1 MRLPKLRLEKNKR
14 LLTVH
19 PTQRASGAKRR
30 QTRGCWRR
38 SASCQT
44 PTRTGALSMSSRLL
58 CSGAGETASRG
69 KFLHQPPSAAAS
81 FSALTGVL
89 THNFCCSPRALLA
102 ERMEGG
108 ILTRSSI
115 AQPTTASGP
124 ALRVN
129 PGMSS
134 PQSSALTH
142 QTLQC

>member
-1 MRLPKLRLEKNKR
+1 MRLPKLRPEKNKP

-69 KFLHQPPSAAAS
+69 KFLHQPPSAAAF

-108 ILTRSSI
+108 IFDPFVYCAADHSFRSGLEGKSGDVI
-115 AQPTTASGP
+115 AAKF
-124 ALRVN
+124 RFD
-129 PGMSS
+129 S
-134 PQSSALTH
+134 PDIA
-142 QTLQC
+142 